1 MNTVPRQEKS
11 NEAIKNI
18 KYKIYEDEWM
28 ETKREDDKRGITVLN
43 YANMPLFSVFI
54 AFTLNKVHGL

>member
-1 MNTVPRQEKS
+1 
-11 NEAIKNI
+11 
-18 KYKIYEDEWM
+18 M

-54 AFTLNKVHGL
+54 AFTLNNVHGL